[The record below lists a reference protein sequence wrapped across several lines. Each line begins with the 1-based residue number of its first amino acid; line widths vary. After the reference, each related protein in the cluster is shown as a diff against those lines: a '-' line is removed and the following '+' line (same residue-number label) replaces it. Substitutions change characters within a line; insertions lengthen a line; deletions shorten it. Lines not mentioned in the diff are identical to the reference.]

1 MVTIKHGDLL
11 EATEDIIAH
20 QVNCFGVAGGLA
32 ADIFEK
38 WPDAENDYLQMC
50 QRTNPWGLKGF
61 AQVTGQQKDGHII
74 CNLFGQYQPGAD
86 YNPEALES
94 ALFMLSDIAKTLN
107 CSVALPFGL
116 SCGIAGGVWSEVQKI
131 IETTM
136 KGVTCTIYM
145 KVDAE

>member
-20 QVNCFGVAGGLA
+20 QVNCFGVVGGLA
-32 ADIFEK
+32 ADIFKK
-38 WPDAENDYLQMC
+38 WPNAELDYLQLC
-50 QRTNPWGLKGF
+50 QRAKPWSIRGL

-74 CNLFGQYQPGAD
+74 CNLFGQYHPGCD

-94 ALFMLSDIAKTLN
+94 ALFMLSDLAKTFNLT
-107 CSVALPFGL
+107 VALPFGL
-116 SCGIAGGVWSEVQKI
+116 SCGIAGGTWSEVQKI
-131 IETTM
+131 IESTM
-136 KGVTCTIYM
+136 KGVQCTVYM

>member
-11 EATEDIIAH
+11 EASEDIIAH
-20 QVNCFGVAGGLA
+20 QVNCFGIAGGLA

-50 QRTNPWGLKGF
+50 QRANPWALRGL

-86 YNPEALES
+86 YNPVALES
-94 ALFMLSDIAKTLN
+94 ALWKLSEIAGCMGK
-107 CSVALPFGL
+107 SVALPFGL
-116 SCGIAGGVWSEVQKI
+116 SCGIAGGTWSEVQKI
-131 IETTM
+131 IESTM
-136 KGVTCTIYM
+136 KGVQCTIYM